1 MLRMNMSGDDFLLFV
16 LTHISLKWNFHNC
29 NNCEN
34 LSAGKNIAHCTSNS
48 VKNIKIVKISMN
60 ISISIIICSTLL
72 LYKKS
77 RYVSHKAGEDHSY
90 CSVLG

>member
-1 MLRMNMSGDDFLLFV
+1 
-16 LTHISLKWNFHNC
+16 
-29 NNCEN
+29 
-34 LSAGKNIAHCTSNS
+34 
-48 VKNIKIVKISMN
+48 MN

-90 CSVLG
+90 SLPASLLSVNVEFKILIFILYVD